1 MDVKHALSVASNI
14 LKSKDIEAP
23 VREAGVLLAFVM
35 KKDIS
40 WIYAHSED
48 KLANELIDEYMEAV
62 AKRSGRMP
70 FQYISK
76 NQEFMSLDFYVDENC
91 LIPRPDTEILVETA
105 LKVIGDYNSE
115 NKSPARVLD
124 IGTGSGAIAVSIA
137 YYGKNVV
144 VDAIDI
150 SEKALEIAKMNA
162 RNHHVHDKI
171 HFINADFFSFKPSQP
186 YLVVISNPP
195 YITNEEIDHLMPEV
209 KDFEPKL
216 ALAGGEDGLCF
227 YRGIASNVRQLL
239 MSGGTVL
246 TEVGIGQDVQVKELF
261 ENQGLSVSVYKD
273 FAGINRVIS
282 GTL

>member
-1 MDVKHALSVASNI
+1 
-14 LKSKDIEAP
+14 
-23 VREAGVLLAFVM
+23 M

-171 HFINADFFSFKPSQP
+171 HFINADFS
-186 YLVVISNPP
+186 
-195 YITNEEIDHLMPEV
+195 
-209 KDFEPKL
+209 
-216 ALAGGEDGLCF
+216 
-227 YRGIASNVRQLL
+227 ASNHRSLIWWSYL
-239 MSGGTVL
+239 IHL
-246 TEVGIGQDVQVKELF
+246 
-261 ENQGLSVSVYKD
+261 
-273 FAGINRVIS
+273 IS
-282 GTL
+282 PMRK